1 MFDGHNAYI
10 AAAYIVTAIIL
21 GSMIA
26 HTLWRNKRDKVR
38 LEQIN
43 KLCVN
48 KVSNASWRFDTARN
62 IFAFMR
68 GISSAPFKSRASKYG
83 PICAHW

>member
-10 AAAYIVTAIIL
+10 VAAYIVTAIIL

-38 LEQIN
+38 LEQIEQA
-43 KLCVN
+43 L
-48 KVSNASWRFDTARN
+48 REQ
-62 IFAFMR
+62 
-68 GISSAPFKSRASKYG
+68 GQ
-83 PICAHW
+83 